1 VSRTYIK
8 NINGA
13 TIEIAIKAAP
23 AFVLDSLKSSKDF
36 KKLDEWI
43 KGTSFP
49 TYRQLQK
56 LAEKLRIPWTYFLLS
71 PQSLKEKLQRRFDG
85 LPSYYRSGIRESKIP
100 DEVKFQIL
108 YIRRMQLL
116 LSEMVKS
123 LDLPPVE
130 LIGKF
135 QTTNEPRILALK
147 IKDWLNISDDWFEHI
162 NTPYQAFNLFVDKIS
177 SKGINVSISSVVEH
191 SNVKIRREDCQ
202 GFVLVDTH
210 APWIFINSED
220 SYQARL
226 FTLLHE
232 LVHLALGHSS
242 VDETTG
248 LFFRSNKSDL
258 EPVEIF
264 CNQVA
269 GLILVS
275 DPPLRQLWQEIS
287 PTKPF
292 KDVIQKIASKFK
304 VSRPVIAF
312 RLKELNLIS
321 DNDFFDFLKELK
333 KEEYEKPKRTGGN
346 ANITIR
352 NRIGKYFLT
361 VASEAV
367 AQNKVSIVNIYR
379 ATKSKYV
386 THELLKA

>member
-1 VSRTYIK
+1 MGRTYIK
-8 NINGA
+8 NIDGA
-13 TIEIAIKAAP
+13 TIEIALRTAP
-23 AFVLDSLKSSKDF
+23 AFVLDAIKSSKDF
-36 KKLDEWI
+36 RKLDEWI
-43 KGTSFP
+43 KGISFP

-56 LAEKLRIPWTYFLLS
+56 LAEKLRIPWTYFLLP
-71 PQSLKEKLQRRFDG
+71 PQSLKEKLQKRFEG
-85 LPSYYRSGIRESKIP
+85 LPSYYRSGIKESKIP

-116 LSEMVKS
+116 LSEMVQS
-123 LDLPPVE
+123 LGRPTVG
-130 LIGKF
+130 LIGKYSS
-135 QTTNEPRILALK
+135 TNDPRTLAQQLK
-147 IKDWLNISDDWFEHI
+147 QWLNISDHWFKHVKSP
-162 NTPYQAFNLFVDKIS
+162 NQAFNLFVDKMS

-191 SNVKIRREDCQ
+191 SKVKIQREDCQ
-202 GFVLVDTH
+202 GFALVDDY

-226 FTLLHE
+226 FTLIHE

-242 VDETTG
+242 IDETSG
-248 LFFRSNKSDL
+248 LFFRSNKANL

-269 GLILVS
+269 GLVLVS
-275 DPPLRQLWQEIS
+275 DSPLYQLWQEIS
-287 PTKPF
+287 PNKPL
-292 KDVIQKIASKFK
+292 KDAIYDIAKEFK

-312 RLKELNLIS
+312 RLRELNLIT
-321 DNDFFDFLKELK
+321 DRDFFDFLKELK
-333 KEEYEKPKRTGGN
+333 KEEYEKPKRTGGS
-346 ANITIR
+346 ANLTIR

-361 VASEAV
+361 IASEAV

-386 THELLKA
+386 TYELLKA